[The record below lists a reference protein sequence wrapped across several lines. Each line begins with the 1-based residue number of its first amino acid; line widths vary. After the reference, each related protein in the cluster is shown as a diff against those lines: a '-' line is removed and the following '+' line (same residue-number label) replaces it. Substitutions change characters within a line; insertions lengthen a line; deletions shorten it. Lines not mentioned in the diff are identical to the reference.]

1 MDCAILQGKFPL
13 NKNTNKLYGIFLVAI
28 IAIIATFIAKI
39 PAIKALAISPL
50 VIGIVLGII
59 FANTVR
65 NKIPQS
71 WLTGVL
77 FSAKTLLRIAIVFY
91 GFRITFQQIASV
103 GTEGLIVSTVMLST
117 TMILGIFIGIKL
129 LKLDRDTA
137 ILVASG
143 SAVCGAAAVLATEEV
158 LKSEAHKTA
167 IAVGTVVLFG
177 TVSMFL
183 YPILYKSGV
192 LDMDYTQFGLYVG
205 ASVHEVAQVVAA
217 GGAVDAISSDTAI
230 IVKMIRVMLIA
241 PMVLILGLFLSRLSN
256 HSSIGAKKLVVPWFA
271 ILFIVV
277 AGFNSLHLLPS
288 HLVNTINHVDT
299 FMLTMAMTALGMET
313 HLAKFK
319 QAGLRPVLLA
329 FILFIWLVTVG
340 YFLTFFISSQIPI

>member
-1 MDCAILQGKFPL
+1 M
-13 NKNTNKLYGIFLVAI
+13 NKNTHKIFGILLVAFF
-28 IAIIATFIAKI
+28 AIIATFIAQI
-39 PAIKALAISPL
+39 PHIKTLAISPL

-59 FANTVR
+59 FANTLR

-71 WLTGVL
+71 WLSGVL

-103 GTEGLIVSTVMLST
+103 GTEGLVLSTLMLSS
-117 TMILGIFIGIKL
+117 TMIIGIVVGIKL

-158 LKSEAHKTA
+158 LKSEPHKTA

-177 TVSMFL
+177 TISMFL
-183 YPILYKSGV
+183 YPILYRSGV
-192 LDMDYTQFGLYVG
+192 LGMDFTQFGLFVG
-205 ASVHEVAQVVAA
+205 SSVHEVAQVVAA
-217 GGAVDAISSDTAI
+217 GGAIDTVSSDTAI
-230 IVKMIRVMLIA
+230 IVKMIRVMMIA
-241 PMVLILGLFLSRLSN
+241 PMLLILGLFLSRLGN
-256 HSSIGAKKLVVPWFA
+256 HSSKGAKKLVIPWFA

-277 AGFNSLHLLPS
+277 AGFNSLHLLPTN
-288 HLVNTINHVDT
+288 LITTINHIDT
-299 FMLTMAMTALGMET
+299 FMLSMAMTALGMET

-319 QAGLRPVLLA
+319 QAGLKPVILA
-329 FILFIWLVTVG
+329 FILFIWLLSAG
-340 YFLTFFISSQIPI
+340 YYLTLHNAFI